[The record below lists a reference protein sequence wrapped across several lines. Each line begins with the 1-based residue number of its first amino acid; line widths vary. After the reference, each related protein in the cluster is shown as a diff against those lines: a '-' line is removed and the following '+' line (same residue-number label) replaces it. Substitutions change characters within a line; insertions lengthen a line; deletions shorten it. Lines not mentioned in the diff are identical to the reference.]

1 MHMPSIEQEAS
12 ELLRML
18 WRDRYHLWGDQDITP
33 LQARDPRKAA
43 LAYGFE
49 YRELPNLGDPK
60 FIHGGSGPQIAG
72 LIDRQ
77 ANRIAISQ
85 EFSPTVKLFTGA
97 HEIGHLALHKGEVMH
112 RDRALDGRP
121 VGGPRN
127 PEEREADFF
136 AACFLMPAKLVADRF
151 RRLFLCGDQLHFNDT
166 VAYHLDAHNIE
177 GLLYASADS
186 LERELAL
193 ARCQRFNNLNVVSL
207 ATQFG
212 VSDSAMALRL
222 KELGLVRWP

>member
-1 MHMPSIEQEAS
+1 M
-12 ELLRML
+12 
-18 WRDRYHLWGDQDITP
+18 
-33 LQARDPRKAA
+33 KAA

-60 FIHGGSGPQIAG
+60 FIQGGSGPKIAG

-121 VGGPRN
+121 VVRPIVLVI
-127 PEEREADFF
+127 EEQEEFF
-136 AACFLMPAKLVADRF
+136 VICKLTD
-151 RRLFLCGDQLHFNDT
+151 
-166 VAYHLDAHNIE
+166 
-177 GLLYASADS
+177 
-186 LERELAL
+186 
-193 ARCQRFNNLNVVSL
+193 
-207 ATQFG
+207 
-212 VSDSAMALRL
+212 
-222 KELGLVRWP
+222 

>member
-1 MHMPSIEQEAS
+1 MDMTNVEKEAS

-18 WRDRYHLWGDQDITP
+18 WRDRYHLWGDREITP

-49 YRELPNLGDPK
+49 FLELPNLGDPK
-60 FIHGGSGPQIAG
+60 FIQSGSGPKIAG

-77 ANRIAISQ
+77 ASRIAISQ

-97 HEIGHLALHKGEVMH
+97 HEIGHLVLHRGEVMH

-121 VGGPRN
+121 VSGSRN
-127 PEEREADFF
+127 REEREADFF

-151 RRLFLCGDQLHFNDT
+151 RRQFFCADRLHFDDT
-166 VAYHLDAHNIE
+166 VAYHVDPNNIE
-177 GLLYASADS
+177 GLLYAPADS

-193 ARCQRFNNLNVVSL
+193 ARCQRFNNLRIVPL
-207 ATQFG
+207 AEQFG
-212 VSDSAMALRL
+212 VSASAMALRL
-222 KELGLVRWP
+222 KELDLVRWP